1 MPLLKSSFLRI
12 IVPLSL
18 LFAMTGTPVFSQSFN
33 STTDFRRH
41 WMFNAS
47 GGTSLFFGDIKQYQY
62 VPVTKN
68 ENEWRFAGGLQ
79 LGFQIS
85 PVFGVRAQ
93 ALNGQLAGTRRPSN
107 LYFEANYI
115 EFNLNSTISIR
126 NIFFPYQDDQLWD
139 VYLVAGIGLTNYNS
153 ELMELSTKKV
163 LRKVGYG
170 NGNGINGRTIE
181 GILIGGMGLKFRLT
195 NQWALNLE
203 SSNRGLNSDMLD
215 GRESGFKY
223 DVYNYSS
230 LGITFK
236 FGQNK
241 RTKSEEFDYIESSKK
256 TQNELPAQNE
266 PVQPAE
272 IDMLFVAPPVLSQPV
287 EPPKKETPVEPVV
300 KEVVEKVVEKPVIEK
315 VVTAEI
321 EYRVQIRAKYGNAIS
336 IDKLSSMYNLPASQ
350 IKQNTHNGFFIYTI
364 GSFSNYEAA
373 RERRN
378 ELRSTNGIV
387 DAFVVAFKSGER
399 LDKLP

>member
-1 MPLLKSSFLRI
+1 
-12 IVPLSL
+12 
-18 LFAMTGTPVFSQSFN
+18 
-33 STTDFRRH
+33 
-41 WMFNAS
+41 
-47 GGTSLFFGDIKQYQY
+47 
-62 VPVTKN
+62 
-68 ENEWRFAGGLQ
+68 
-79 LGFQIS
+79 
-85 PVFGVRAQ
+85 
-93 ALNGQLAGTRRPSN
+93 
-107 LYFEANYI
+107 
-115 EFNLNSTISIR
+115 
-126 NIFFPYQDDQLWD
+126 
-139 VYLVAGIGLTNYNS
+139 
-153 ELMELSTKKV
+153 
-163 LRKVGYG
+163 
-170 NGNGINGRTIE
+170 
-181 GILIGGMGLKFRLT
+181 MGLKFRLT
-195 NQWALNLE
+195 DQWALNLE

-241 RTKSEEFDYIESSKK
+241 RTKSEDFDYFESSKK
-256 TQNELPAQNE
+256 SQNEHPAQNH

-287 EPPKKETPVEPVV
+287 EPPKKEKPVEPVV
-300 KEVVEKVVEKPVIEK
+300 EEVVEKVVEKPIIEK
-315 VVTAEI
+315 QVTSAI

-364 GSFSNYEAA
+364 GSFSNYETA
-373 RERRN
+373 REKRN

-387 DAFVVAFKSGER
+387 DAFVVAFKAGER